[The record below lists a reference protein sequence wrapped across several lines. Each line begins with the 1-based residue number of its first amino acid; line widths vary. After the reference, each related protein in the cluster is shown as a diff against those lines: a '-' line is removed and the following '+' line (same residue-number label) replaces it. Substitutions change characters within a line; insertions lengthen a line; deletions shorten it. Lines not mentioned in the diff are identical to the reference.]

1 MESEALVEFGKPL
14 KRLKT
19 DTPTPQRKRGFNKSN
34 IWWRMS
40 FRCSYS

>member
-19 DTPTPQRKRGFNKSN
+19 DTPTPQGKEVL
-34 IWWRMS
+34 ILLMVMVQTL
-40 FRCSYS
+40 